1 MATMPTMPTVQTTR
15 TTQPPSVPIIEVRG
29 LIKTFGVMPV
39 LRRLDLCVT
48 HGEFLAVLGPNGSGK
63 STLLRLLAGLSKP
76 NGGTIRIGGWELP
89 HEAAAVRA
97 QIGLVS
103 HEPLLYEALT
113 ARENL
118 QFFACLYGLP
128 TNTPRLMQLLEQVGL
143 ARRANDKVRT
153 FSRGMQ
159 QRLSIA
165 RALIHNP
172 DILLMDEPY
181 TGLDQDASLMLDDI
195 LKTAHQAGH
204 TIFMITH
211 QFDRAASL
219 AGRIVILSR
228 GQIVY
233 DSTNDGKLDQAAL
246 VAQYAHVTNRVS
258 GR

>member
-1 MATMPTMPTVQTTR
+1 M
-15 TTQPPSVPIIEVRG
+15 QPPDAPIIEVRG

-39 LRRLDLCVT
+39 LRRLDLCVA

-89 HEAAAVRA
+89 REAASVRA

-113 ARENL
+113 ARENM
-118 QFFACLYGLP
+118 QFFARLYGLP
-128 TNTPRLMQLLEQVGL
+128 TNSPRLMQLIEQVGL
-143 ARRANDKVRT
+143 ARRADHKVRT

-165 RALIHNP
+165 RALVHNP

-181 TGLDQDASLMLDDI
+181 TGLDQDASLTLDDI
-195 LKTAHQAGH
+195 LKSAHDAGH

-211 QFDRAASL
+211 QFDRASAL
-219 AGRIVILSR
+219 ADRIVILSR

-233 DSTNDGKLDQAAL
+233 DTPNFGQIAQAEL
-246 VAQYAHVTNRVS
+246 VTQYASVTNRVN
-258 GR
+258 GQ